1 MRSAGT
7 SANVTWLESL
17 LVRRVSH
24 FLSKGPSVSSVDLIF
39 LIYRVEQKMLLFNH
53 LGQDLCILTTRRNSS
68 VQKEGNIRTQN
79 EDGHLESGA
88 GGRLLGHMLFSQAAK
103 ETNSAIF
110 TFQLSMFRNSEEH
123 NSVAKAA
130 QTQGLCC
137 DSPGRCR
144 SHAWRERTVM
154 IQPGAVSSFQALPP
168 VFLSPQVSP
177 AASPPTVAGIVS
189 SERAS

>member
-79 EDGHLESGA
+79 EDGHLESGVEGQTPGTHA
-88 GGRLLGHMLFSQAAK
+88 FLTGCK
-103 ETNSAIF
+103 
-110 TFQLSMFRNSEEH
+110 RN
-123 NSVAKAA
+123 
-130 QTQGLCC
+130 
-137 DSPGRCR
+137 
-144 SHAWRERTVM
+144 
-154 IQPGAVSSFQALPP
+154 
-168 VFLSPQVSP
+168 
-177 AASPPTVAGIVS
+177 
-189 SERAS
+189 